1 MKAPIQMAEMIQS
14 KRTPIVARKPPL
26 ITHILGAIAF
36 ATFLQIREP
45 GVEGMLAA
53 VGGEVLDIGVLGD
66 GTADVVTDQAGANKV
81 RIERVQE
88 IMLLIRERRARR
100 CEIALGCKG
109 QELRR
114 ASHDGNKGAV
124 EVRLHLP
131 YKAAE
136 LGFQLRDLDEGGGR
150 GIDGEKV
157 AADGGETDDGVLD
170 ELEARAEG
178 FLGLGGF
185 GDGFVE
191 EVADVEAQPGRDG
204 EDARE
209 GDEDVGDEEVGVVGG
224 VEELDDFFDVEAGEG
239 EGAADGEVPGS
250 EVLVDGYG
258 KVRNEDLVRRGFF
271 LLVMDEMGTHTVDVV
286 GDIPHPRI
294 LIGLHRWWSTRRDL
308 DARAVQFRPP
318 DLSQKA

>member
-1 MKAPIQMAEMIQS
+1 M
-14 KRTPIVARKPPL
+14 
-26 ITHILGAIAF
+26 
-36 ATFLQIREP
+36 
-45 GVEGMLAA
+45 
-53 VGGEVLDIGVLGD
+53 
-66 GTADVVTDQAGANKV
+66 
-81 RIERVQE
+81 
-88 IMLLIRERRARR
+88 
-100 CEIALGCKG
+100 
-109 QELRR
+109 
-114 ASHDGNKGAV
+114 
-124 EVRLHLP
+124 
-131 YKAAE
+131 
-136 LGFQLRDLDEGGGR
+136 GFQLRDLDEGGGR

-191 EVADVEAQPGRDG
+191 EVADVEAEAGGDG

-258 KVRNEDLVRRGFF
+258 RVRNEDLVSRGF
-271 LLVMDEMGTHTVDVV
+271 LALIKEMGTHTVDVV